1 MTRGLVVDA
10 SVALA
15 IVRREPG
22 SDAAAAALRE
32 ADELVVPE
40 LFWLEIVN
48 VLLRRHGLQPELVV
62 EAIRDL
68 DELDLA
74 TVQLD
79 RPTLLLALDQAA
91 RSGLTAY
98 DAVYLALAEAADLDL
113 LTLDAAL
120 AAAAG
125 PRAVALDVGAHRASE
140 APAPYTTSAVDWRR
154 FGPYLARLRTST
166 GARS

>member
-1 MTRGLVVDA
+1 VTRGLVVDA

-15 IVRREPG
+15 IVRRESG
-22 SDAAAAALRE
+22 SDSAAAAIRDAGIL
-32 ADELVVPE
+32 AVPE

-48 VLLRRHGLQPELVV
+48 VLLRRHGLRPEVVV
-62 EAIRDL
+62 EAIREL
-68 DELDLA
+68 DELDLT

-79 RPTLLLALDQAA
+79 RPTSLLALDQAA

-125 PRAVALDVGAHRASE
+125 PRAVALDRGNHYARE
-140 APAPYTTSAVDWRR
+140 TPAPYATPGVDWRR
-154 FGPYLARLRTST
+154 YGPYLARLRTST
-166 GARS
+166 GGRS